1 MLVHCHAGRSR
12 SVVVVAGLLART
24 LAIGP
29 AEAVAR
35 VAARRVVCI
44 SPEFEDLLYEN
55 DWGA

>member
-1 MLVHCHAGRSR
+1 
-12 SVVVVAGLLART
+12 VVVVAGLLART